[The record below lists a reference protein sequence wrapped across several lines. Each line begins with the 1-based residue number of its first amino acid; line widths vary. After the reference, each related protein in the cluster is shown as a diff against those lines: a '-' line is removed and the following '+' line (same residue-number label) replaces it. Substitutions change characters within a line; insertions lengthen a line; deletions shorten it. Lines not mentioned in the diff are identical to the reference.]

1 VRRLRPRF
9 VTVLAALIA
18 CGFTDVVM
26 TVHSVQF
33 AYRSIAV
40 HAMLEV
46 TACLIAFVTTVLVW
60 GRLRYRQGLD
70 DLLLFLAIALLS
82 VTSLWFAVVPA
93 AIWREPH
100 PFSTWT
106 TLITSGLAAAL
117 LAAAALVRPVRVRD
131 YEHVA
136 RLAVIGMAFALIAV
150 AAVVGAFVDH
160 LPVGIDP
167 ARSPLNLPGPISG
180 NLGVAG
186 VQAAVALL
194 FVAAAIGFT
203 RRAEATGDEFFLW
216 LGAGA
221 VFAAVARAN
230 YVIFPSL
237 YSEWVYTG
245 DVLRL
250 GWNLLLFIGAVR
262 EIRVYQNAYAEAR
275 VLDERRRIARDL
287 HDGLAQELAFIAN
300 KTRDFTAGEVS
311 RNGLTQVRSA
321 AQRALDESR
330 RAIQTLTTNSDEP
343 FDVALVQT
351 VEEVAARLGAK
362 VQIVAEPA
370 PEITIDE
377 REQLLRIV
385 REAVTNAASHAH
397 ADLVRVQFTNGGRPL
412 HLRVEDDG
420 VGFDLNDA
428 DGDGFGLLTMRERAE
443 SIGAD
448 FEVSS
453 SIGRGTAVE
462 VRL

>member
-1 VRRLRPRF
+1 

-18 CGFTDVVM
+18 CGFTDIVM

-46 TACLIAFVTTVLVW
+46 TASLIAFVSTVLVW

-70 DLLLFLAIALLS
+70 DLLLFLAIGLLS
-82 VTSLWFAVVPA
+82 VTSLWFAVIPA

-106 TLITSGLAAAL
+106 TLITSGLGAAL

-131 YEHVA
+131 YEHLA
-136 RLAVIGMAFALIAV
+136 RLAVIGMAFAVIAI
-150 AAVVGAFVDH
+150 AAVVGAYVDD

-167 ARSPLNLPGPISG
+167 ARSPLNLPGGPISG

-186 VQAAVALL
+186 VQAAIALL
-194 FVAAAIGFT
+194 FVAAAVGFT

-300 KTRDFTAGEVS
+300 KSRDLAAGPESSRTALS
-311 RNGLTQVRSA
+311 QVGSA

-330 RAIQTLTTNSDEP
+330 RAIETLTTNSDEP
-343 FDVALVQT
+343 FEVALVQA
-351 VEEVAARLGAK
+351 VEEVAARLGTK
-362 VQIVAEPA
+362 VQIAAEPA
-370 PEITIDE
+370 PEISADQ

-385 REAVTNAASHAH
+385 REAVTNAGCHAQ
-397 ADLVRVQFTNGGRPL
+397 ADLVRVQFTNGGPL

-420 VGFDLNDA
+420 VGFDPDDT
-428 DGDGFGLLTMRERAE
+428 DGNGFGLMTMRERAE
-443 SIGAD
+443 AIGA
-448 FEVSS
+448 ELAVNS